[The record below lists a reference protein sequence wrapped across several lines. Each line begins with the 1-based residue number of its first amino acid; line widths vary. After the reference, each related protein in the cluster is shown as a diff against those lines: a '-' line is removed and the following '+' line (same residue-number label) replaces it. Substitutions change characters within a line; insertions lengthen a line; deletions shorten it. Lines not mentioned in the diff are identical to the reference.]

1 MTEQELRLLVSN
13 DLVRV
18 VMVDKKFHLLT
29 THPLMCSYDSE
40 RAVMTGH
47 VRCWC
52 LESARWINIDPT
64 RVYAHLALNHT
75 MPEIAPD

>member
-52 LESARWINIDPT
+52 LETIKWVSIDPA
-64 RVYAHLALNHT
+64 RIYAYQALNRDL
-75 MPEIAPD
+75 PAGSPD